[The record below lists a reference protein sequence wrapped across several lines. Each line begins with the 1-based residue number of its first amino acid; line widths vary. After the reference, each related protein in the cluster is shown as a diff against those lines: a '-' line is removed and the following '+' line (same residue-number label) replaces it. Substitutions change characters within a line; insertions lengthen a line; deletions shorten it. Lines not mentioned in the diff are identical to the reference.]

1 MGRQIFGHEPL
12 LVEGQNKVKPGHKP
26 GHRRS
31 GRSRLAVEILIPDS
45 QNQWTE
51 EGGSVVRNIRAG
63 LIGLAAF
70 LTAVVPQFA
79 KAQDFPTRPVR
90 IVVAF
95 PPGGPT
101 DFVGRVVADK
111 MTQLLGQRVYIDN
124 KPGANGTLGGGDV
137 AKSDPDGYSL
147 FLTTAGAVT
156 VSPHIQPNMP
166 FDTFRDL
173 APVALV
179 TKVTEVLVV
188 SPKSGIKSV
197 KELVALAKEKP
208 STVTFAS
215 TGIGS
220 PPHLAQVLLAN
231 AAGVKFLHVPYRGAA
246 PALTDLL
253 AGQVQA
259 VSLDMP
265 VVIGQI
271 QAGAL
276 LPIGVVSDKRDPL
289 LPDVP
294 TLAEQGYPNTDASNW
309 YGLLAPAKTPPAVIG
324 KINKAVDD
332 AMADPAVHEKLIKA
346 GATPVGGTPQSFG
359 IFLKAEYDK
368 WGRVVEANGI
378 KE

>member
-1 MGRQIFGHEPL
+1 MTR
-12 LVEGQNKVKPGHKP
+12 
-26 GHRRS
+26 
-31 GRSRLAVEILIPDS
+31 
-45 QNQWTE
+45 
-51 EGGSVVRNIRAG
+51 IRAA
-63 LIGLAAF
+63 LIGMAALLAA
-70 LTAVVPQFA
+70 AAPQIA

-101 DFVGRVVADK
+101 DFVGRVVAEK

-124 KPGANGTLGGGDV
+124 KAGANGTLGGGDV

-166 FDTFRDL
+166 FDTFRDFV
-173 APVALV
+173 PVALV

-188 SPKSGIKSV
+188 SPKLGIKSV
-197 KELVALAKEKP
+197 KDLVALAKQKP
-208 STVTFAS
+208 GAVTFAS
-215 TGIGS
+215 TGVGS
-220 PPHLAQVLLAN
+220 PPHLAQIMLAN

-253 AGQVQA
+253 GGQVQV
-259 VSLDMP
+259 VSLDLP
-265 VVIGQI
+265 VLIAQI
-271 QAGAL
+271 KAGNL
-276 LPIGVVSDKRDPL
+276 LPIGVAGAKRDVL

-309 YGLLAPAKTPPAVIG
+309 YGLLAPAKTPPAVIE
-324 KINKAVDD
+324 KLNKAVND
-332 AMADPAVHEKLIKA
+332 ALDDPAVHAKLVNA
-346 GATPVGGTPQSFG
+346 GATPVGGTPQAFG
-359 IFLKAEYDK
+359 TFLKAEYDK
-368 WGRVVEANGI
+368 WGRLVAANGI